1 MNFISPGLALLF
13 AGITVPLLVSLY
25 FLKLRRRVM
34 VISSTLLWKK
44 AIQDMQVN
52 TPFQRMRK
60 SLLLLLQ
67 LLILAGLLFA
77 MARPTLQTTAGPG
90 QRVVI
95 VIDHSGSMNATDVS
109 PTRLDEAKKAALE
122 LIDSLD
128 AGHGGEAAN
137 ASGSG
142 AAPGGGGAM
151 IVSFAQ
157 NAQVRQTFTNDPA
170 LLRDAVRR
178 VEPTDQ
184 ISRLEPALSLIEP
197 FAGQASPDGGKG
209 LVVYV
214 ISDGK
219 VREES
224 KPLSLSGADLKYVPI
239 GGGPSGN
246 AGAADPNNV
255 GIVSFSARRDF
266 DKPEIV
272 QVFAKL
278 ANYSRE
284 PVKANLTLLLDGQV
298 TRVQPVS
305 LGAAPPQAD
314 AQAPVTQAGNETSV
328 QFDFILPGTALV
340 ELSHDHK
347 DQLAADD
354 TVRLTLAPAR
364 RLRVLL
370 VTQGNAFLERGIQ
383 SAGVRQLALM
393 SPEKFEDQDPQALS
407 RGGWEAAG
415 TSGLAGE
422 GFDVI
427 VFDGYSPRQTPLVD
441 SLYFAAAPPIDDIK
455 LVSEDESEQPSER
468 ILTWDRAHPLLRY
481 VSLEDVILTEPG
493 RLVVSPQV
501 SVLATGQSG
510 PIMAEIVK
518 DGVRHVVASFDV
530 LKTNW
535 PIKIS
540 FPVFLGN
547 TMQTLGLAGLSEGA
561 GMAYRAGEVVSIPA
575 DTGSSITYTGPATL
589 TVRRTQGA
597 SVLPPFERVGL
608 YRTDAQVQPP
618 YDRLGVN
625 LLDASESDLRTAG
638 VLNVSTKAGDATVQT
653 ASIRREV
660 WRWFIG
666 GALAV
671 MLVEWLVYTRRMHL

>member
-1 MNFISPGLALLF
+1 MNFISPGLALLA

-52 TPFQRMRK
+52 APFQRMRK

-77 MARPTLQTTAGPG
+77 MARPTLQTTVGPG

-122 LIDSLD
+122 LIDSFD
-128 AGHGGEAAN
+128 AGQGTDDSAQ
-137 ASGSG
+137 ASAS
-142 AAPGGGGAM
+142 GGAM

-178 VEPTDQ
+178 IEPTDQ

-197 FAGQASPDGGKG
+197 FAGRAPSDDSEK

-224 KPLSLSGADLKYVPI
+224 KALSLSGADLKYVPI
-239 GGGPSGN
+239 GGGPFGS
-246 AGAADPNNV
+246 AGAADPDNV

-284 PVKANLTLLLDGQV
+284 SVKANLTLTLDGQV

-305 LGAAPPQAD
+305 MGAAPLQAD

-328 QFDFILPGTALV
+328 QFDFVLPGSALV
-340 ELSHDHK
+340 QLSHDHA
-347 DQLAADD
+347 DQLTADD

-370 VTQGNAFLERGIQ
+370 VTEGNAFLARGIQ

-393 SPEKFEDQDPQALS
+393 TPEKFEDQNPQSLS

-427 VFDGYSPRQTPLVD
+427 VFDGYSPKQTPLVD

-455 LVSEDESEQPSER
+455 RVAPKEDQIESER

-481 VSLEDVILTEPG
+481 VALEDVILTGPG
-493 RLVVSPQV
+493 RLVVSPRAT
-501 SVLATGQSG
+501 VLATGQSG

-535 PIKIS
+535 PIQIG

-547 TMQTLGLAGLSEGA
+547 TMQTLGLAGLREGA
-561 GMAYRAGEVVSIPA
+561 GVAYRTGEVVSIPA
-575 DTGSSITYTGPATL
+575 DTGSAITYTGPAPL

-597 SVLPPFERVGL
+597 AVLPPFERVGL
-608 YRTDAQVQPP
+608 YKTDAKVQPP

-625 LLDASESDLRTAG
+625 LLDASESDLRTVG
-638 VLNVSTKAGDATVQT
+638 VLNVSTQAGDATAQT
-653 ASIRREV
+653 ANVRREV
-660 WRWFIG
+660 WRWFIW

-671 MLVEWLVYTRRMHL
+671 MLIEWFVYTRRMHL